1 VNEGDIELN
10 TGSAINAKVIIT
22 AHRMETS
29 GDVFINGNSDSV
41 SSLLANLTMRLQT
54 AQDEIT
60 TIKSEIQNLLSSET
74 DPQVGTVTEDKW
86 CVGASGGQVECTADA
101 PLLSYNETDP
111 RISTVTEDKWC
122 VGASGGQVE
131 CRSEA
136 RRVG

>member
-22 AHRMETS
+22 ANRMETS

-60 TIKSEIQNLLSSET
+60 TIKSEIQNLLSAET

-86 CVGASGGQVECTADA
+86 CVGSSGGQVECTGEAFQIACIHIYFPTLMVISFA
-101 PLLSYNETDP
+101 PAGVAILE
-111 RISTVTEDKWC
+111 
-122 VGASGGQVE
+122 
-131 CRSEA
+131 
-136 RRVG
+136 